1 MEEGLLSCRFLL
13 IYSADQCEIGRVEI
27 HYFSIRSADQD
38 PDVPEDVD
46 PSLCVPPLLRP
57 VERQSSR
64 GIDFNEIT
72 YLYVRTVHVDLLTVK
87 PSGVVVEADNDRSP

>member
-1 MEEGLLSCRFLL
+1 MCRFSVV
-13 IYSADQCEIGRVEI
+13 YSADQCEIGRMEI
-27 HYFSIRSADQD
+27 PYFTIRSADQD

-46 PSLCVPPLLRP
+46 PSLRVSPLLRP

-64 GIDFNEIT
+64 GINFYEIT
-72 YLYVRTVHVDLLTVK
+72 YLHVRTVHVDLLTVK